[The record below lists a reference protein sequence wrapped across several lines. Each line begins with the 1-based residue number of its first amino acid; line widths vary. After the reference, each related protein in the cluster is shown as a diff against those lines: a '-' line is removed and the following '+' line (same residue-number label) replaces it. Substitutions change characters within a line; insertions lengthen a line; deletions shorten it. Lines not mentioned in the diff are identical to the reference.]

1 MLTPVHL
8 TRSLCV
14 GVIFRLI
21 LDLLL
26 NRSPQSARNVKKQ
39 LGQINSVT
47 SSICFCLRHIKCAK
61 LKSIISDW
69 TCASSLA
76 SVLPVYGSSIEDA
89 FNDLADVYESTAEQP
104 SQESIRIL
112 EEKAAHLRIMHL
124 NTQCMFSMFNEFL
137 ITITWD
143 GLLIIT
149 GDVNVIM
156 LQPAK
161 SLTKQYLYC
170 LVYHRNR
177 YWDLLFSTY
186 MFLIFKSTSS
196 VFAISRQYRNNP
208 RIE

>member
-1 MLTPVHL
+1 MRGGDISVNPGPV
-8 TRSLCV
+8 TK
-14 GVIFRLI
+14 
-21 LDLLL
+21 
-26 NRSPQSARNVKKQ
+26 QKSAKCEECEKTIRPNQ
-39 LGQINSVT
+39 Q
-47 SSICFCLRHIKCAK
+47 KCAK

-112 EEKAAHLRIMHL
+112 QEKAAHLRIMHL

-196 VFAISRQYRNNP
+196 VFAISRQY
-208 RIE
+208 

>member
-1 MLTPVHL
+1 
-8 TRSLCV
+8 
-14 GVIFRLI
+14 
-21 LDLLL
+21 
-26 NRSPQSARNVKKQ
+26 
-39 LGQINSVT
+39 
-47 SSICFCLRHIKCAK
+47 
-61 LKSIISDW
+61 
-69 TCASSLA
+69 
-76 SVLPVYGSSIEDA
+76 
-89 FNDLADVYESTAEQP
+89 
-104 SQESIRIL
+104 
-112 EEKAAHLRIMHL
+112 MHL

-170 LVYHRNR
+170 FVYHRNR

-196 VFAISRQYRNNP
+196 VFAISRQY
-208 RIE
+208 

>member
-14 GVIFRLI
+14 AVIFRLI

-47 SSICFCLRHIKCAK
+47 CSICFCLRHIKCAK

-69 TCASSLA
+69 TCASCLA
-76 SVLPVYGSSIEDA
+76 LVLPVYGSSIEDA

-112 EEKAAHLRIMHL
+112 QEKAAHLRIMHL

-161 SLTKQYLYC
+161 SLTKQYLYS

-177 YWDLLFSTY
+177 YWDLLLSTY

-196 VFAISRQYRNNP
+196 VFAISRQY
-208 RIE
+208 